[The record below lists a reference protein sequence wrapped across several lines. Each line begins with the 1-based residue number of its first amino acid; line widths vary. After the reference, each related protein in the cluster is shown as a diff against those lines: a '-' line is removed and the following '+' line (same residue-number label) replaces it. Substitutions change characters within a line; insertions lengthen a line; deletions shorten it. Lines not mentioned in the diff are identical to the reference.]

1 MNRERLLESI
11 LYISNYN
18 YKAVF
23 ERFPVLNT
31 IPWAPQ
37 HRPAF
42 LDIKAELKIVDDE
55 GPYSFAQLEWSE
67 IAPIYKI
74 NKFYYSH
81 LQTNGVFNNAGHLLL
96 TDSEIQNIDRI
107 EAWIEMDTEPWC
119 KVKLF
124 TCSDIGIIDSLADYD
139 EELKKYDLLK

>member
-23 ERFPVLNT
+23 ERYPVLNT

-42 LDIKAELKIVDDE
+42 LDIKIIDDSY
-55 GPYSFAQLEWSE
+55 GFARLEWSE
-67 IAPIYKI
+67 MAPIYKI

-81 LQTNGVFNNAGHLLL
+81 LQTNGVFNNTGHLLL
-96 TDSEIQNIDRI
+96 ADSEIQNIDRI

>member
-11 LYISNYN
+11 LYITNYN

-23 ERFPVLNT
+23 ERFPILNNV
-31 IPWAPQ
+31 PLFPQ

-42 LDIKAELKIVDDE
+42 LYIKAELKDVDDE
-55 GPYSFAQLEWSE
+55 GPYTFTQLEWSE

-74 NKFYYSH
+74 NKYYYSH
-81 LQTNGVFNNAGHLLL
+81 LQTNGVFDGTGRLLL
-96 TDSEIQNIDRI
+96 SEQEIQNIDRI
-107 EAWIEMDTEPWC
+107 EAWIEMDTPPWC

-124 TCSDIGIIDSLADYD
+124 TSSDLGVFESDEND
-139 EELKKYDLLK
+139 EELKNCIP

>member
-18 YKAVF
+18 YKIVF

-31 IPWAPQ
+31 LPSMPQ

-42 LDIKAELKIVDDE
+42 LDIKAELKIVDD
-55 GPYSFAQLEWSE
+55 SFAQLGWTEM
-67 IAPIYKI
+67 APIYKI

-81 LQTNGVFNNAGHLLL
+81 LQTNGVFNKIGQLLL
-96 TDSEIQNIDRI
+96 TDPEIQNIDRI

-124 TCSDIGIIDSLADYD
+124 TCSDIGIVESISDYD
-139 EELKKYDLLK
+139 EEFKKFSL